1 MKKLIMLLLIL
12 SCISIFASCGKNEE
26 PIDEEKV
33 FETAETYV
41 ELSDNSGSLSLNENI
56 AKSMLEIYP
65 KENLGLSKEIYD
77 YRLELSVTRFM
88 DNDACLVE
96 AFNEGEEKPEGTFV
110 ISGQDCFVYNPKTQ
124 KYLLLTAD
132 GVVEIKPV
140 TTTEAEKGQTT
151 TEQAFDYDT
160 ENNQKLQ
167 EKFSSYSKEKLGIE
181 KDLSEYVLL
190 VTGTTTTAENGE
202 MVYVVRLY
210 RKNGEATNYT
220 LAFNENND
228 FVFDDDV
235 NKYVEL

>member
-1 MKKLIMLLLIL
+1 MKKIIALLLIL
-12 SCISIFASCGKNEE
+12 SCISVFAACGKNEE
-26 PIDEEKV
+26 FIDEEKV

-41 ELSDNSGSLSLNENI
+41 ELSDNSGSLSLNESI

-65 KENLGLSKEIYD
+65 KENLGLSKDIYD
-77 YRLELSVTRFM
+77 YNLKLSATRFM

-110 ISGQDCFVYNPKTQ
+110 IFGQNCFVYNPKTQ

-132 GVVEIKPV
+132 GVAEVNPV
-140 TTTEAEKGQTT
+140 TTTEAEEGNTT
-151 TEQAFDYDT
+151 TENTFEYDAD
-160 ENNQKLQ
+160 NNKILQ
-167 EKFSSYSKEKLGIE
+167 EKFSSYSKEKLGIK
-181 KDLSEYVLL
+181 KDLSEYVLIA
-190 VTGTTTTAENGE
+190 TGTTTTAQNGE

-210 RKNGEATNYT
+210 SKNGEATNYT

-228 FVFDDDV
+228 FVFDYDV